1 MARRQVLTLSV
12 IEAVEKEVLLG
23 HWPHVVAKKLGIH
36 KTIWTNWMDAGEK
49 HHLADTAN
57 SPKDGDDYLYRQL
70 YERIEEAEASAE
82 LDALR
87 MLKQCAEAGKT
98 SWNGYLNFLERRFP
112 DRWRKREAALGAMD
126 ETWDSIAKKCQE
138 QLDTRT

>member
-1 MARRQVLTLSV
+1 MARRQDLTLEIV
-12 IEAVEKEVLLG
+12 EAVEEQVTLG

-36 KTIWTNWMDAGEK
+36 KTIWQNWMDQGEK

-57 SPKDGDDYLYRQL
+57 SPHDGADYLYRQL
-70 YERIEEAEASAE
+70 YERIGEAEAAAE

-87 MLKQCAEAGKT
+87 MLKLCAEAGKT

-112 DRWRKREAALGAMD
+112 DRWRKREAAMGAVD
-126 ETWDSIAKKCQE
+126 ESWEAVAKKFQE
-138 QLDTRT
+138 QQRAG